1 MSKVHLGWPGTTSAS
16 LLAALTTWIALW
28 AWAGFVERPSGFLV
42 PLFGVGLLVAAT
54 GMLLRSAR
62 VPSLLTALGQA
73 GVVALWLHHRWA
85 EDLALGGWIPT
96 DESMA
101 RFGEVL
107 RDSVTA
113 AQSYAAPVSASVPE
127 IYPLLIVTGA
137 AAVVLVDFIACGLR
151 RVPVAGLPLLAVYTA
166 PASILDG
173 GVPWWGFVAG
183 AMSFLFLLAGD
194 EGRRLSHWG
203 RQISQ
208 SDRVFDTLGTR
219 VSTETVRA
227 SARKIGLTATGLA
240 VLVPIFVPTFSG
252 TLFDGSGPGGDGDG
266 DAVAIDNPMADLK
279 RDLVRGRDVD
289 VLDVYTVTGDP
300 TYLRVSVLD
309 SFDGETWKP
318 SDREIPAEQRAEGRL
333 PRPPGLSSGVTRREV
348 TFQIRARDTFD
359 SQWLPAPYPVSSI
372 EARGDWRYDT
382 DTFDFISAAEGQSTV
397 GLEYDLSALQV
408 EALASTLSSSGPS
421 PENIFTPYTDLPDNL
436 SDRVPRLAREVT
448 AGATSRFEKAVRLQ
462 DWFREDGG
470 FRYSLT
476 ERGPGNSTDDLL
488 DFLSP
493 DGRVG
498 YCEQFAASMAVM
510 GRSLGIPSRVVV
522 GFLRPDKVEEG
533 HYVYS
538 AHDLHAWPEMYFDG
552 TGWLRFEPT
561 PQDRARSVPSYTNA
575 QLGVDPTAAPSAA
588 APTRAPDDFDRPSPS
603 PEAGAAGGSNGSGG
617 IGRELLTGLLVL
629 LGALG
634 LAALPRAA
642 RSWVRR
648 RRWASA
654 TTPAGVAEAAWAE
667 VRASALDLG
676 LGWDDSVTLR
686 TRARSLAAAFGAPA
700 ADAEERQTRSPA
712 SGVEAAPEAARAL
725 ERLVRYVERA
735 RYARAVEAQ
744 DGVEDDVLLVVGA
757 LGDGA
762 SRRRRLRA
770 TWWPTSLFDRSS
782 SRDARRRRA
791 ASGPA
796 IGEPGVDHAV

>member
-1 MSKVHLGWPGTTSAS
+1 
-16 LLAALTTWIALW
+16 
-28 AWAGFVERPSGFLV
+28 
-42 PLFGVGLLVAAT
+42 
-54 GMLLRSAR
+54 
-62 VPSLLTALGQA
+62 
-73 GVVALWLHHRWA
+73 
-85 EDLALGGWIPT
+85 
-96 DESMA
+96 
-101 RFGEVL
+101 
-107 RDSVTA
+107 
-113 AQSYAAPVSASVPE
+113 
-127 IYPLLIVTGA
+127 
-137 AAVVLVDFIACGLR
+137 
-151 RVPVAGLPLLAVYTA
+151 
-166 PASILDG
+166 
-173 GVPWWGFVAG
+173 
-183 AMSFLFLLAGD
+183 
-194 EGRRLSHWG
+194 
-203 RQISQ
+203 
-208 SDRVFDTLGTR
+208 
-219 VSTETVRA
+219 
-227 SARKIGLTATGLA
+227 
-240 VLVPIFVPTFSG
+240 
-252 TLFDGSGPGGDGDG
+252 
-266 DAVAIDNPMADLK
+266 
-279 RDLVRGRDVD
+279 
-289 VLDVYTVTGDP
+289 
-300 TYLRVSVLD
+300 
-309 SFDGETWKP
+309 
-318 SDREIPAEQRAEGRL
+318 
-333 PRPPGLSSGVTRREV
+333 
-348 TFQIRARDTFD
+348 
-359 SQWLPAPYPVSSI
+359 
-372 EARGDWRYDT
+372 
-382 DTFDFISAAEGQSTV
+382 
-397 GLEYDLSALQV
+397 
-408 EALASTLSSSGPS
+408 
-421 PENIFTPYTDLPDNL
+421 
-436 SDRVPRLAREVT
+436 
-448 AGATSRFEKAVRLQ
+448 
-462 DWFREDGG
+462 
-470 FRYSLT
+470 
-476 ERGPGNSTDDLL
+476 
-488 DFLSP
+488 
-493 DGRVG
+493 
-498 YCEQFAASMAVM
+498 MAVM

-642 RSWVRR
+642 RGWVRR

-791 ASGPA
+791 ASGSGDRRARRRPRGVGGRSRRSRA
-796 IGEPGVDHAV
+796 AHEAGRGTSSQMQRSRSGCCRAGPGTSWGCAGDAGWVTCRCCRGGGATAPRTGASSTGGRRTCRGDASWSCRPRSR